1 MCQPNDTMKAST
13 EVVCYKYKP
22 LKDGTLPL
30 MLRVTKDRKR
40 KYVSLGLSLH
50 EKFWDFEKSKPKRNC
65 PNKEQIERL
74 IAAKT
79 AEYND
84 LIVEMT
90 SQQREYTVETLV
102 SHFHNQVRCATVV
115 ELYDKLIDD
124 MKRGGKLGNA
134 GVYKYSRTSLLKFT
148 GQRLQIPFSDIDA
161 VWLRRYENWLRTS
174 GCGDTTISQ
183 LFRTLR
189 SVFNKAVELQL
200 VKRDYYPFDA
210 YKVSKFDTRTK
221 KRAIAKEDVR
231 KVIALDLSQGY
242 PSERLARDIFVFS
255 YFGAGINFA
264 DIALLKYG
272 NVRDGRVQ
280 YVRKKTG
287 KPINFLLT
295 EEMWNIIVKY
305 QRQGQTDEDYIFP
318 ILDRRVHR
326 TEQQRYDRTHK
337 VLTNTNRWLRK
348 IGQRVGIEHLTTYVA
363 RHTFATVLKRSG
375 VNIAII
381 SESLGHSDLS
391 TTQIYLDS
399 FENSQIDA
407 AMQHLL

>member
-1 MCQPNDTMKAST
+1 MKAST

-40 KYVSLGLSLH
+40 RYVSLGLSLH
-50 EKFWDFEKSKPKRNC
+50 EKFWDFEKGKPKRNC
-65 PNKEQIERL
+65 PNKERIERL
-74 IAAKT
+74 IATKT

-90 SQQREYTVETLV
+90 AQQHEYTADTLV
-102 SHFHNQVRCATVV
+102 SHFRSQTQCGSVV
-115 ELYDKLIDD
+115 ELYDKLIAD
-124 MKRGGKLGNA
+124 MQREKRLGNA
-134 GVYKYSRTSLLKFT
+134 EVYKYSRASLLKFT
-148 GQRLQIPFSDIDA
+148 GQRLQIPFRDIDTR
-161 VWLRRYENWLRTS
+161 WLRRYEDWLRQRGS
-174 GCGDTTISQ
+174 SDTTISQ

-221 KRAIAKEDVR
+221 KRAVGKEEIR
-231 KVIALDLSQGY
+231 QIIALDLTEFR
-242 PSERLARDIFVFS
+242 PLAILARDIFVFS

-272 NVRDGRVQ
+272 NIQNGRVQ
-280 YVRKKTG
+280 YIRKKTG
-287 KPINFLLT
+287 KPINFRLSD
-295 EEMWNIIVKY
+295 EMRAIISKY
-305 QRQGQTDEDYIFP
+305 RRGSETSDDYIFP
-318 ILDRRVHR
+318 ILDRRIHK
-326 TEQQRYDRTHK
+326 TEQQQFDRIHK
-337 VLTNTNRWLRK
+337 MRRNTNCWLRK
-348 IGQRVGIEHLTTYVA
+348 IGQTVGIEHLTTYVA

-407 AMQHLL
+407 AMRNLL

>member
-1 MCQPNDTMKAST
+1 MKAT
-13 EVVCYKYKP
+13 VEVVCYKSKP
-22 LKDGTLPL
+22 LKDGTFPL

-90 SQQREYTVETLV
+90 AQQREYTVETLV

-221 KRAIAKEDVR
+221 KRAITKEDVR

-295 EEMWNIIVKY
+295 EEMRNIIVKY

-407 AMQHLL
+407 AMQNLL

>member
-1 MCQPNDTMKAST
+1 MKAT
-13 EVVCYKYKP
+13 VEVVCYKSKP
-22 LKDGTLPL
+22 LKDGTFPL

-50 EKFWDFEKSKPKRNC
+50 EKFWDFEKGKPKRNC

-90 SQQREYTVETLV
+90 AQQREYTVETLV

-174 GCGDTTISQ
+174 DCGDTTIRQ

-221 KRAIAKEDVR
+221 KRAITKEDVR

-295 EEMWNIIVKY
+295 EEMRNIIVKY

-407 AMQHLL
+407 AMQNLL

>member
-1 MCQPNDTMKAST
+1 MKAT
-13 EVVCYKYKP
+13 VEVVCYKSKP
-22 LKDGTLPL
+22 LKDGTFPL

-50 EKFWDFEKSKPKRNC
+50 EKFWDFEKGKPKRNC

-90 SQQREYTVETLV
+90 AQQREYTVETLV

-174 GCGDTTISQ
+174 DCGDTTISQ

-295 EEMWNIIVKY
+295 EEMRNIIVKY

-391 TTQIYLDS
+391 
-399 FENSQIDA
+399 
-407 AMQHLL
+407 

>member
-1 MCQPNDTMKAST
+1 MKAT
-13 EVVCYKYKP
+13 VEVVCYKSKP
-22 LKDGTLPL
+22 LKDGTFPL

-148 GQRLQIPFSDIDA
+148 GQRLQIPFSDLDA

-200 VKRDYYPFDA
+200 VKRDYYPFDV

-221 KRAIAKEDVR
+221 KRAITKEDVR

-295 EEMWNIIVKY
+295 EEMRNIIVKY

-407 AMQHLL
+407 AMQNLL

>member
-1 MCQPNDTMKAST
+1 MKAT
-13 EVVCYKYKP
+13 VEVVCYKSKP
-22 LKDGTLPL
+22 LKDGTFPL

-50 EKFWDFEKSKPKRNC
+50 EKFWDFEKGKPKRNC

-90 SQQREYTVETLV
+90 AQQREYTVETLV

-124 MKRGGKLGNA
+124 MKRGDKLGNA

-221 KRAIAKEDVR
+221 KRAITKEDVR

-295 EEMWNIIVKY
+295 EEMRNIIAKY
-305 QRQGQTDEDYIFP
+305 QQQGQTDEDYIFP

-407 AMQHLL
+407 AMQNLL

>member
-1 MCQPNDTMKAST
+1 MKAT
-13 EVVCYKYKP
+13 VEVVCYKSKP
-22 LKDGTLPL
+22 LKDGTFPL

-50 EKFWDFEKSKPKRNC
+50 EKFWDFEKGKPKRNC

-90 SQQREYTVETLV
+90 AQQREYTVETLV

-174 GCGDTTISQ
+174 DCGDTTISQ

-221 KRAIAKEDVR
+221 KRAITKEDVR

-295 EEMWNIIVKY
+295 EEMRNIIVKY

-407 AMQHLL
+407 AMQNLL

>member
-1 MCQPNDTMKAST
+1 MKAT
-13 EVVCYKYKP
+13 VEVVCYKSKP
-22 LKDGTLPL
+22 LKDGTFPL

-148 GQRLQIPFSDIDA
+148 GQRLQIPFSDIDT

-221 KRAIAKEDVR
+221 KRAITKEDVR

-295 EEMWNIIVKY
+295 EEMRNIIAKY

>member
-1 MCQPNDTMKAST
+1 MKAT
-13 EVVCYKYKP
+13 VEVVCYKSKP
-22 LKDGTLPL
+22 FKDGTFPL

-50 EKFWDFEKSKPKRNC
+50 EKFWDFEKGKPKRNC

-90 SQQREYTVETLV
+90 TQQREYTVQTLV

-221 KRAIAKEDVR
+221 KRAITKEDVR

-295 EEMWNIIVKY
+295 EEMRNIIVKY

-407 AMQHLL
+407 AMAHLL

>member
-1 MCQPNDTMKAST
+1 MKAT
-13 EVVCYKYKP
+13 VEVVCYKSKP
-22 LKDGTLPL
+22 LKDGTFPL

-264 DIALLKYG
+264 DVALLKYG

-295 EEMWNIIVKY
+295 EEMRNIIVKY

-407 AMQHLL
+407 AMQNLL

>member
-1 MCQPNDTMKAST
+1 MKANI
-13 EVVCYKYKP
+13 EVICYKYKP

-40 KYVSLGLSLH
+40 KYVSLGFSLH
-50 EKFWDFEKSKPKRNC
+50 EKFWDFEKGKPKRNC

-90 SQQREYTVETLV
+90 AQQREYTAETLV

-134 GVYKYSRTSLLKFT
+134 GVYKYSCTSLLKFT
-148 GQRLQIPFSDIDA
+148 EQRLQIPFSDIDA

-221 KRAIAKEDVR
+221 KRAITKEDVR

-264 DIALLKYG
+264 DVALLKYG

-295 EEMWNIIVKY
+295 EEMRNIIAKY

-348 IGQRVGIEHLTTYVA
+348 IGQRVGIE
-363 RHTFATVLKRSG
+363 
-375 VNIAII
+375 I
-381 SESLGHSDLS
+381 
-391 TTQIYLDS
+391 
-399 FENSQIDA
+399 
-407 AMQHLL
+407 

>member
-1 MCQPNDTMKAST
+1 MKAT
-13 EVVCYKYKP
+13 VEVVCYKSKP
-22 LKDGTLPL
+22 LKDGTFPL

-50 EKFWDFEKSKPKRNC
+50 EKFWDFEKGKPKRNC

-124 MKRGGKLGNA
+124 MKCGGKLGNA

-210 YKVSKFDTRTK
+210 YKVSKFDTRTE
-221 KRAIAKEDVR
+221 KRAITKEDVR

-295 EEMWNIIVKY
+295 EEMRNIIVQY

-407 AMQHLL
+407 AMAHLL

>member
-1 MCQPNDTMKAST
+1 MKAT
-13 EVVCYKYKP
+13 VEVVCYKSKP
-22 LKDGTLPL
+22 LKDGTFPL

-90 SQQREYTVETLV
+90 AQQREYTVETLV

-124 MKRGGKLGNA
+124 MKRGDKLGNA

-221 KRAIAKEDVR
+221 KRAITKEDVR

-295 EEMWNIIVKY
+295 EEMRNIIAKY
-305 QRQGQTDEDYIFP
+305 QQQGQTDEDYIFP

-407 AMQHLL
+407 AMQNLL

>member
-1 MCQPNDTMKAST
+1 
-13 EVVCYKYKP
+13 
-22 LKDGTLPL
+22 

-295 EEMWNIIVKY
+295 EEMRNIIVKY

>member
-1 MCQPNDTMKAST
+1 MKAT
-13 EVVCYKYKP
+13 VEVVCYKSKP
-22 LKDGTLPL
+22 LKDGTFPL

-50 EKFWDFEKSKPKRNC
+50 EKFWDFEKGKPKRNC

-90 SQQREYTVETLV
+90 AQQREYTVETLV

-124 MKRGGKLGNA
+124 MRRGGKLGNA

-174 GCGDTTISQ
+174 DCGDTTISQ

-221 KRAIAKEDVR
+221 KRAITKEDVR

-295 EEMWNIIVKY
+295 EEMRNIIVKY

-318 ILDRRVHR
+318 ILDRRVHS

-407 AMQHLL
+407 AMQNLL

>member
-1 MCQPNDTMKAST
+1 MKANI
-13 EVVCYKYKP
+13 EVICYKYKP

-50 EKFWDFEKSKPKRNC
+50 EKFWDFEKGKPKRNC

-90 SQQREYTVETLV
+90 AQQREYTVETLV

-200 VKRDYYPFDA
+200 VKRDYYPFDV

-221 KRAIAKEDVR
+221 KRAITKEDVR

-272 NVRDGRVQ
+272 NVRDGRVH

-295 EEMWNIIVKY
+295 EEMRNIIVKY
-305 QRQGQTDEDYIFP
+305 QRQGQTWTRGLF
-318 ILDRRVHR
+318 
-326 TEQQRYDRTHK
+326 
-337 VLTNTNRWLRK
+337 
-348 IGQRVGIEHLTTYVA
+348 
-363 RHTFATVLKRSG
+363 
-375 VNIAII
+375 
-381 SESLGHSDLS
+381 
-391 TTQIYLDS
+391 
-399 FENSQIDA
+399 
-407 AMQHLL
+407 

>member
-1 MCQPNDTMKAST
+1 MTHESKHRGHLLQVQTSQRRNASFNAPSYERPQTQICFARPFPARKVLGFRERQAQT
-13 EVVCYKYKP
+13 E
-22 LKDGTLPL
+22 LSQQGTN
-30 MLRVTKDRKR
+30 RTAD
-40 KYVSLGLSLH
+40 S
-50 EKFWDFEKSKPKRNC
+50 C
-65 PNKEQIERL
+65 
-74 IAAKT
+74 KT

-84 LIVEMT
+84 LILEMT

-221 KRAIAKEDVR
+221 KRAITKEDVR

-264 DIALLKYG
+264 DVALLKYG

-295 EEMWNIIVKY
+295 EEMRNIIAKY
-305 QRQGQTDEDYIFP
+305 QRQGQTWTRGLF
-318 ILDRRVHR
+318 
-326 TEQQRYDRTHK
+326 
-337 VLTNTNRWLRK
+337 
-348 IGQRVGIEHLTTYVA
+348 
-363 RHTFATVLKRSG
+363 
-375 VNIAII
+375 
-381 SESLGHSDLS
+381 
-391 TTQIYLDS
+391 
-399 FENSQIDA
+399 
-407 AMQHLL
+407 

>member
-1 MCQPNDTMKAST
+1 MKAT
-13 EVVCYKYKP
+13 VEVVCYKSKP
-22 LKDGTLPL
+22 LKDGTFPL

-50 EKFWDFEKSKPKRNC
+50 EKFWDFEKGKPKRNC

-90 SQQREYTVETLV
+90 TQQREYTVETLV

-174 GCGDTTISQ
+174 DCGDTTISQ

-221 KRAIAKEDVR
+221 KRAITKEDVR

-295 EEMWNIIVKY
+295 EEMRNIIVKY

-407 AMQHLL
+407 AMQNLL

>member
-1 MCQPNDTMKAST
+1 MKAT
-13 EVVCYKYKP
+13 VEVVCYKSKP
-22 LKDGTLPL
+22 LKDGTFPL

-50 EKFWDFEKSKPKRNC
+50 EKFWDFEKGTPKRNC

-90 SQQREYTVETLV
+90 AQQREYTVETLV

-124 MKRGGKLGNA
+124 MKRGDKLGNA

-221 KRAIAKEDVR
+221 KRAITKEDVR

-295 EEMWNIIVKY
+295 EEMRNIIAKY
-305 QRQGQTDEDYIFP
+305 QQQGQTDEDYIFP

-407 AMQHLL
+407 AMQNLL

>member
-1 MCQPNDTMKAST
+1 MKAT
-13 EVVCYKYKP
+13 VEVVCYKSKP
-22 LKDGTLPL
+22 LKDGTFPL

-40 KYVSLGLSLH
+40 KYVSLGLSLY
-50 EKFWDFEKSKPKRNC
+50 EKFWDFEKGKPKRNC

-90 SQQREYTVETLV
+90 AQQREYTVETLV

-124 MKRGGKLGNA
+124 MQRGDKLGNA

-221 KRAIAKEDVR
+221 KRAITKEDVR

-295 EEMWNIIVKY
+295 EEMRNIIAKY
-305 QRQGQTDEDYIFP
+305 QQQGQTDEDYIFP

-363 RHTFATVLKRSG
+363 RHTFATVLKRAG

-407 AMQHLL
+407 AMQNLL

>member
-1 MCQPNDTMKAST
+1 MKAT
-13 EVVCYKYKP
+13 VEVVCYKSKP
-22 LKDGTLPL
+22 LKDGTFPL

-50 EKFWDFEKSKPKRNC
+50 EKFWDFEKGKPKRNC

-90 SQQREYTVETLV
+90 AQQREYTVETLV

-174 GCGDTTISQ
+174 DCGDTTISQ

-221 KRAIAKEDVR
+221 KRAITKEDVR

-264 DIALLKYG
+264 DVALLKYG

-295 EEMWNIIVKY
+295 EEMRNIIVKY

-407 AMQHLL
+407 AMQNLL

>member
-1 MCQPNDTMKAST
+1 MKAT
-13 EVVCYKYKP
+13 VEVVCYKSKP
-22 LKDGTLPL
+22 LKDGTFPL

-50 EKFWDFEKSKPKRNC
+50 EKFWDFEKGKPKRNC

-124 MKRGGKLGNA
+124 MKRSGKLGNA

-221 KRAIAKEDVR
+221 KRAITKEDVR

-264 DIALLKYG
+264 DVALLKYG

-295 EEMWNIIVKY
+295 EEMRNIIVKY
-305 QRQGQTDEDYIFP
+305 QQQGQTWTRGLF
-318 ILDRRVHR
+318 
-326 TEQQRYDRTHK
+326 
-337 VLTNTNRWLRK
+337 
-348 IGQRVGIEHLTTYVA
+348 
-363 RHTFATVLKRSG
+363 
-375 VNIAII
+375 
-381 SESLGHSDLS
+381 
-391 TTQIYLDS
+391 
-399 FENSQIDA
+399 
-407 AMQHLL
+407 

>member
-1 MCQPNDTMKAST
+1 MKAT
-13 EVVCYKYKP
+13 VEVVCYKSKP
-22 LKDGTLPL
+22 LKDGTFPL

-90 SQQREYTVETLV
+90 AQQREYTVETLV

-221 KRAIAKEDVR
+221 KRAITKEDVR

-242 PSERLARDIFVFS
+242 PSEQLARDIFVFS

-295 EEMWNIIVKY
+295 EEMRNIIAKY

-407 AMQHLL
+407 AMVHLL

>member
-1 MCQPNDTMKAST
+1 MKAT
-13 EVVCYKYKP
+13 VEVVCYKSKP
-22 LKDGTLPL
+22 LKDGTFPL

-50 EKFWDFEKSKPKRNC
+50 EKFWDFEKGKPKRNC

-102 SHFHNQVRCATVV
+102 SHFHNQVHCATVV

-221 KRAIAKEDVR
+221 KRAITKEDVR

-295 EEMWNIIVKY
+295 EEMRNIIAKY

-407 AMQHLL
+407 AMAHLL

>member
-1 MCQPNDTMKAST
+1 MKAT
-13 EVVCYKYKP
+13 VEVVCYKSKP
-22 LKDGTLPL
+22 LKDGTFPL

-50 EKFWDFEKSKPKRNC
+50 EKFWDFEKGKPKRNC

-90 SQQREYTVETLV
+90 TQQREYTVETLV

-124 MKRGGKLGNA
+124 MKRGDKLGNA

-221 KRAIAKEDVR
+221 KRAITKEDVR

-295 EEMWNIIVKY
+295 EEMRNIIAKY
-305 QRQGQTDEDYIFP
+305 QQQGQTDEDYIFP

-407 AMQHLL
+407 AMQNLL

>member
-1 MCQPNDTMKAST
+1 MKAT
-13 EVVCYKYKP
+13 VEVVCYKSKP
-22 LKDGTLPL
+22 LKDGTFPL

-50 EKFWDFEKSKPKRNC
+50 EKFWDFEKGKPKRNC

-90 SQQREYTVETLV
+90 AQQREYTVETLV

-124 MKRGGKLGNA
+124 MKRGDKLGNA

-221 KRAIAKEDVR
+221 KRAITKEDVR

-287 KPINFLLT
+287 KLINFLLT
-295 EEMWNIIVKY
+295 EEMRNIIAKY
-305 QRQGQTDEDYIFP
+305 QQQGQTDEDYIFP

-407 AMQHLL
+407 AMQNLL

>member
-1 MCQPNDTMKAST
+1 MLQVQTSQRRNASFNAPSYERPQTQIRFARPFPARKILGFREKQAQT
-13 EVVCYKYKP
+13 E
-22 LKDGTLPL
+22 
-30 MLRVTKDRKR
+30 
-40 KYVSLGLSLH
+40 LSQQGANRTA
-50 EKFWDFEKSKPKRNC
+50 DSR
-65 PNKEQIERL
+65 
-74 IAAKT
+74 KT

-295 EEMWNIIVKY
+295 EEMRNIIVKY
-305 QRQGQTDEDYIFP
+305 QRQGQTWTRGLF
-318 ILDRRVHR
+318 
-326 TEQQRYDRTHK
+326 
-337 VLTNTNRWLRK
+337 
-348 IGQRVGIEHLTTYVA
+348 
-363 RHTFATVLKRSG
+363 
-375 VNIAII
+375 
-381 SESLGHSDLS
+381 
-391 TTQIYLDS
+391 
-399 FENSQIDA
+399 
-407 AMQHLL
+407 

>member
-1 MCQPNDTMKAST
+1 M
-13 EVVCYKYKP
+13 
-22 LKDGTLPL
+22 
-30 MLRVTKDRKR
+30 
-40 KYVSLGLSLH
+40 
-50 EKFWDFEKSKPKRNC
+50 
-65 PNKEQIERL
+65 
-74 IAAKT
+74 T
-79 AEYND
+79 A
-84 LIVEMT
+84 
-90 SQQREYTVETLV
+90 QQREYTVETLV

-124 MKRGGKLGNA
+124 MKRGDKLGNA

-221 KRAIAKEDVR
+221 KRAITKEDVR

-295 EEMWNIIVKY
+295 EEMRNIIAKY
-305 QRQGQTDEDYIFP
+305 QQQGQTDEDYIFP

-407 AMQHLL
+407 AMQNLL

>member
-1 MCQPNDTMKAST
+1 MKAT
-13 EVVCYKYKP
+13 VEVVCYKSKP
-22 LKDGTLPL
+22 LKDGTFPL

-200 VKRDYYPFDA
+200 VKRDYYPFDT

-221 KRAIAKEDVR
+221 KRAITKEDVR

-295 EEMWNIIVKY
+295 EEMRNIIVKY
-305 QRQGQTDEDYIFP
+305 QQQGQTDEDYIFP

-407 AMQHLL
+407 AMVHLL

>member
-1 MCQPNDTMKAST
+1 MKAT
-13 EVVCYKYKP
+13 VEVVCYKSKP
-22 LKDGTLPL
+22 LKDGTFPL

-50 EKFWDFEKSKPKRNC
+50 EKFWDFEKGKPKRNC

-90 SQQREYTVETLV
+90 AQQREYTVETLV

-115 ELYDKLIDD
+115 EVYDKLIDD
-124 MKRGGKLGNA
+124 MKRGDKLGNA

-221 KRAIAKEDVR
+221 KRAITKEDVR

-295 EEMWNIIVKY
+295 EEMRNIIVKY
-305 QRQGQTDEDYIFP
+305 QQQGQTDEDYIFP

-407 AMQHLL
+407 AMQNLL

>member
-1 MCQPNDTMKAST
+1 MKAT
-13 EVVCYKYKP
+13 VEVVCYKSKP
-22 LKDGTLPL
+22 LKDGTFPL

-90 SQQREYTVETLV
+90 AQQREYTVETLV

-221 KRAIAKEDVR
+221 KRAITKEDVR

-242 PSERLARDIFVFS
+242 PSEQLARDIFVFS

-295 EEMWNIIVKY
+295 EEMRNIIAKY

-407 AMQHLL
+407 AMQNLL

>member
-295 EEMWNIIVKY
+295 EEMRNIIVKY

>member
-295 EEMWNIIVKY
+295 EEMRNIIAKY

-407 AMQHLL
+407 AMVHLL

>member
-1 MCQPNDTMKAST
+1 MKAT
-13 EVVCYKYKP
+13 VEVVCYKSKP
-22 LKDGTLPL
+22 LKDGTFPL

-50 EKFWDFEKSKPKRNC
+50 EKFWDFEKGKPKRNC

-90 SQQREYTVETLV
+90 AQQREYTVETLV

-124 MKRGGKLGNA
+124 MKPGGKLGKA
-134 GVYKYSRTSLLKFT
+134 RLYKNSRTTLLKFT

-200 VKRDYYPFDA
+200 VKRDYYPFDT

-221 KRAIAKEDVR
+221 KRAITKEDVR

-295 EEMWNIIVKY
+295 EEMRNIIVKY
-305 QRQGQTDEDYIFP
+305 QQQGQTDEDYIFP

>member
-1 MCQPNDTMKAST
+1 
-13 EVVCYKYKP
+13 
-22 LKDGTLPL
+22 

-90 SQQREYTVETLV
+90 AQQREYTVETLV

-295 EEMWNIIVKY
+295 EEMRNIIAKY

-407 AMQHLL
+407 AMVHLL